1 MGRLDGKVAIV
12 TGSGRGIGRGIALR
26 YGAEGVKVAV
36 ASRTKATVNQ
46 VVQQIGDA
54 GGTAIG
60 ITCDV
65 GYQDQIKSMVAQT
78 VEAFGGV
85 DILANV
91 AQGFGTETEPAGSP
105 VINPLEDYPDAEW
118 EYTFRTG
125 ATATLWAMKAV
136 FPHMKE
142 RGGRI
147 INFGSEWGVV
157 GWPGAAAYNATKE
170 AIRALTRTA
179 AREWGK
185 YKINVNCINPVVMT
199 DGVMS
204 VYNGMPG
211 PALDFAEQQIPLRR
225 WGDPYKDAGGLAV
238 FLAEENS
245 EYLTGM
251 TFFLDGGLTARP

>member
-1 MGRLDGKVAIV
+1 MESLRNKVAIV

-26 YGAEGVKVAV
+26 YGAAGLKVAV
-36 ASRTKATVNQ
+36 ASRTASTVEAVVNEIKA
-46 VVQQIGDA
+46 G

-60 ITCDV
+60 IICDV
-65 GYQDQIKSMVAQT
+65 GEQDQIKSMAQQT
-78 VEAFGGV
+78 VEAFGAI

-91 AQGFGTETEPAGSP
+91 AQGFGTPSEPAGSP
-105 VINPLEDYPDAEW
+105 VITPLEEYRDAEW

-147 INFGSEWGVV
+147 INFGSKWGVE
-157 GWPGAAAYNATKE
+157 GYPGSAAYNATKE

-185 YKINVNCINPVVMT
+185 YGIRVNCINPVIAT
-199 DGVMS
+199 DAAVAVS
-204 VYNGMPG
+204 KDRPG
-211 PALDFAEQQIPLRR
+211 LLDELVKLTPAGRLGE
-225 WGDPYKDAGGLAV
+225 PYRDAGGLAL
-238 FLAEENS
+238 FLVS
-245 EYLTGM
+245 EDSDFLTGH
-251 TFFLDGGLTARP
+251 TFPLDGGYGIYG

>member
-1 MGRLDGKVAIV
+1 MESLRNKVAIV

-26 YGAEGVKVAV
+26 YGAAGLKVAV
-36 ASRTKATVNQ
+36 ASRTASTVEAVVNEIKA
-46 VVQQIGDA
+46 G

-60 ITCDV
+60 IICDV
-65 GYQDQIKSMVAQT
+65 GEQDQIKSVAQQT
-78 VEAFGGV
+78 VEAFGAI

-91 AQGFGTETEPAGSP
+91 AQGFGTPSEPAGSP
-105 VINPLEDYPDAEW
+105 VITPLEEYRDAEW

-147 INFGSEWGVV
+147 INFGSKWGVE
-157 GWPGAAAYNATKE
+157 GYPGSAAYNATKE

-185 YKINVNCINPVVMT
+185 YGIRVNCINPVIAT
-199 DGVMS
+199 DAAVAVS
-204 VYNGMPG
+204 KDRPG
-211 PALDFAEQQIPLRR
+211 LLDELVKLTPAGRLGE
-225 WGDPYKDAGGLAV
+225 PYRDAGGLAL
-238 FLAEENS
+238 FLVS
-245 EYLTGM
+245 EDSDFLTGH
-251 TFFLDGGLTARP
+251 TFPLDGGYGIYG